1 MRLSFWRRGLLAAA
15 VAFGALTS
23 MARAAEDEEPLLKL
37 RIMETTDLHVNMVNY
52 DYFADRPTDEYGFAK
67 TAALIRRARAEA
79 KNSLLFDNGDLI
91 QGNPLGDYV
100 ARVDPL
106 EPGETHPVYKALNL
120 FGYDAGN
127 IGNHEFNYGLEFLEI
142 ALAGARFPYV
152 NANVYVD
159 DHDGDPTNDQHYFTP
174 YVILDREF
182 ADEAGRTH
190 ALKVGVIGFVPPQV
204 MAWDKAHLEGRVI
217 AKDIVATA
225 RELVPRM
232 KAEGADLII
241 AIPHSGFDA
250 SPATDKMENATY
262 YLSEVPDIDVILFGH
277 AHRTFPD
284 DSFEGIP
291 GVDAEKGTING
302 VPAVMPGFWGNHLGI
317 VDLELRKID
326 GKWEVVDS
334 RSELRPI
341 YDAASRTALADADP
355 AVLEAVKEDHE
366 RTLEYIRGPV
376 GQTTAPIN
384 SFFALFQDDPSVQI
398 VNDAQMWYI
407 KRVIEGTEYDGLPV
421 LSAAAPFKAGGRQG
435 PGYYTNIP
443 EGPLA
448 IKNVADLYLYSN
460 TVYAVLL
467 TGAEVKE
474 WLEWSAGQFNS
485 IDPASSEEQ
494 PLVNSGFPT
503 YNFDVIDGV
512 TYEIDVTQPPR
523 YDASG
528 RELINPDAHRI
539 VNLRYN
545 GEPIDPE
552 QTFVVATNN
561 YRASSSPRANPDGK
575 RVIVQAPDENR
586 QIIIDYIRENR
597 TINPSADGN
606 WKLADTLGSAVVT
619 YLTSPDARPFADAL
633 GTLEYVGETEDGY
646 AKFRLVPSDAGA
658 SDQASDQAPAAP
670 AESPSV
676 PAQPPAAPPAAPDA
690 PATDAP
696 AADAPEAAPA
706 ERVHIVRPGDTL
718 FCIALS
724 YGITWRELARYNALG
739 NPHLIYPNQTIRIPP
754 SAPAE
759 RVYIVQPGDTLS
771 HIALKHGL
779 AWQELARYNAM
790 ENPHLIY
797 PDQIIRIP
805 PS

>member
-1 MRLSFWRRGLLAAA
+1 MQSTVWRRGLLAAA
-15 VAFGALTS
+15 VVFGAL
-23 MARAAEDEEPLLKL
+23 AAPAWGAKEEAPILKL

-67 TAALIRRARAEA
+67 TATLIRAARAEA
-79 KNSLLFDNGDLI
+79 ANSLLFDNGDLI

-106 EPGETHPVYKALNL
+106 EKGETHPVHKAMNL

-127 IGNHEFNYGLEFLEI
+127 IGNHEFNYGLEFLDT
-142 ALAGARFPYV
+142 ALAGAPFPYV

-159 DHDGDPTNDQHYFTP
+159 DHDGDPTNDRHYFTP

-182 ADEAGRTH
+182 TDEAGRKH
-190 ALKVGVIGFVPPQV
+190 ALKVGVIGFVPPQI

-217 AKDIVATA
+217 AKDIVETA

-232 KAEGADLII
+232 KAEGADLIV
-241 AIPHSGFDA
+241 AIPHSGFDSA
-250 SPATDKMENATY
+250 PAAEKMENAVY
-262 YLSEVPDIDVILFGH
+262 YLSRVPDIDVILFGH
-277 AHRTFPD
+277 SHRTFPD
-284 DSFEGIP
+284 SSFDGAP
-291 GVDAEKGTING
+291 GVDAAKGTING

-317 VDLELRKID
+317 VDLELRLA
-326 GKWEVVDS
+326 GGEWEVVDS
-334 RSELRPI
+334 RVELRPI
-341 YDAASRTALADADP
+341 YDAVTKTALVDADP
-355 AVLEAVKEDHE
+355 AVLEAVKEEHDL
-366 RTLEYIRGPV
+366 TLEYIRGPV

-384 SFFALFQDDPSVQI
+384 SFFALIQDDPSVQI
-398 VNDAQMWYI
+398 VNDAQMWYM
-407 KRVIEGTEYDGLPV
+407 KRVLQGTEYDGLPI

-435 PGYYTNIP
+435 PSYYTNIP

-474 WLEWSAGQFNS
+474 WLEWSAGQFNT
-485 IDPASSEEQ
+485 IDPAAAEEQ

-539 VNLRYN
+539 VNLRYG
-545 GEPIDPE
+545 GEPIDPD

-561 YRASSSPRANPDGK
+561 YRASSSARANPDGK
-575 RVIVQAPDENR
+575 RIIVQAPDENR
-586 QIIIDYIRENR
+586 QVIIDYIRDNK

-619 YLTSPDARPFADAL
+619 YLTSPDARPFADAA
-633 GTLEYVGETEDGY
+633 GTLEYIGESADGY
-646 AKFRLVPSDAGA
+646 AQFRLVA
-658 SDQASDQAPAAP
+658 SAVAAPVQAPSAP
-670 AESPSV
+670 APSPPSG
-676 PAQPPAAPPAAPDA
+676 PASA
-690 PATDAP
+690 PALSAG
-696 AADAPEAAPA
+696 APEATPV
-706 ERVHIVRPGDTL
+706 ERVYIVKPGDTL
-718 FCIALS
+718 YRIALS
-724 YGITWRELARYNALG
+724 YGFTWQELARYNALK
-739 NPHLIYPNQTIRIPP
+739 NPHLIYPNQ
-754 SAPAE
+754 
-759 RVYIVQPGDTLS
+759 
-771 HIALKHGL
+771 
-779 AWQELARYNAM
+779 
-790 ENPHLIY
+790 
-797 PDQIIRIP
+797 IIRIP
-805 PS
+805 PPKGN